1 MNIGGVFN
9 ELSSKRYRHSIK
21 RIKRKKD
28 LSLREVNK
36 LTGISYSHLNMIENN
51 KRNVTPALLRNL
63 ANIYNVNYID
73 LYVLAGYMDLVEDA
87 YERQS
92 TSSLNSNIV
101 SIPLLGTVKAGY
113 DYLANENIVDYI
125 PVTDSSLDNEN
136 FFALKVKG
144 DSMVPEIY
152 EGDIA
157 IVKKQDDFENGD
169 YVVALIN
176 GDEATIKKGFKSDTG
191 LLLQPV
197 NTSIPPL
204 IFDEETIKSMPVKII
219 GVVYN
224 ITRSFK

>member
-1 MNIGGVFN
+1 MILG
-9 ELSSKRYRHSIK
+9 ELIKEYREK
-21 RIKRKKD
+21 NN
-28 LSLREVNK
+28 LSLRDFAKKCGLSHTYISALEKNIDPR
-36 LTGISYSHLNMIENN
+36 TGKPIAPTLDTVKYISKGMNISIEYILKILDDEQEFTINAEAPKYS
-51 KRNVTPALLRNL
+51 KNL
-63 ANIYNVNYID
+63 I
-73 LYVLAGYMDLVEDA
+73 
-87 YERQS
+87 
-92 TSSLNSNIV
+92 

-113 DYLANENIVDYI
+113 DYLANENIIDYI

-157 IVKKQDDFENGD
+157 IVRKQDDFENGD

-197 NTSIPPL
+197 NTSVPPL
-204 IFDEETIKSMPVKII
+204 IFDKNTIQSMPVKII